1 MVFFS
6 NTVVFLSQSPITLRQ
21 VLCYFLINVCL
32 LSYRPSF
39 HLITKRHLHH
49 GSKIPSI
56 EHFGGTLSK
65 KEPMRRPGVEQGKM
79 GLKSKLSTIAV
90 STLGMKQIERMLCL
104 EWNEQNPDLGA
115 SPSVELP
122 SELSR

>member
-1 MVFFS
+1 
-6 NTVVFLSQSPITLRQ
+6 
-21 VLCYFLINVCL
+21 
-32 LSYRPSF
+32 
-39 HLITKRHLHH
+39 
-49 GSKIPSI
+49 
-56 EHFGGTLSK
+56 
-65 KEPMRRPGVEQGKM
+65 MRRPGVEQGKM